1 MTFATLRLELPLYE
15 MSMNVVGNKNVH
27 VCLHS
32 NNLLLDTWG
41 GGEGGGVLGVFHLM
55 FISLHV
61 LFLHSFFSHTQ
72 KMRAPLIISQVF
84 RQNTVAKSERERVIE
99 AEYLEIFMSVQM

>member
-41 GGEGGGVLGVFHLM
+41 RGEGGGVFHLM

-84 RQNTVAKSERERVIE
+84 RQSTVAKSERERVIE
-99 AEYLEIFMSVQM
+99 AEYLEIFMYVQM

>member
-15 MSMNVVGNKNVH
+15 MSMNAVGNKNVH

-72 KMRAPLIISQVF
+72 KNEGTPHHITSIQ
-84 RQNTVAKSERERVIE
+84 T
-99 AEYLEIFMSVQM
+99 EYSGKE